1 VREFATRVDGGVV
14 PPRLT
19 SPRELL
25 LANLDLVQELVRF
38 HARRHALPDEE
49 REELE
54 GYVRLRLLEND
65 YAILRKFEERSTLRT
80 YLTIVIERLFLDY
93 GNQAWGKWRAS
104 AGARRL
110 GALAM
115 ALEERLYREGLCFE
129 DACQVLLAD
138 PHWRTSRAELGRLH
152 TELPPR
158 QLPRQRRLVD
168 SGSVAE
174 RVDEAPDPEAVALR
188 RSAMVEVTNALTTAY
203 RRLRAQ
209 DRLVVRLRFVEEL
222 TVPEI
227 ARFLGLPEK
236 TLYKRIKQLLRTLQA
251 GMRAAGVEGRDVA
264 ALLSRS
270 SDFELPTGTLEESGP
285 SKGESGA
292 SRPSILTDEKAD
304 GR

>member
-1 VREFATRVDGGVV
+1 MR
-14 PPRLT
+14 PRLN

-93 GNQAWGKWRAS
+93 SNQAWGKWRAS

-110 GALAM
+110 GALAV
-115 ALEERLYREGLCFE
+115 ALEERLYREGLAFD
-129 DACQVLLAD
+129 DACQALLAN
-138 PHWRTSRAELGRLH
+138 PHWRTDRAELARLYAA
-152 TELPPR
+152 LPNR
-158 QLPRQRRLVD
+158 QPARARRLVD
-168 SGSVAE
+168 SASIAE
-174 RVDEAPDPEAVALR
+174 RADDAPDPEAVALR
-188 RSAMVEVTNALTTAY
+188 RSATREVADALGAAF
-203 RRLRAQ
+203 RRLKAQ

-236 TLYKRIKQLLRTLQA
+236 TLYKRIKQLLRALQG

-270 SDFELPTGTLEESGP
+270 SDFELPTGTLGESGP
-285 SKGESGA
+285 V
-292 SRPSILTDEKAD
+292 RPSILADEEA
-304 GR
+304 GGAS